1 MAGKNTQKVVYEDRE
16 TLDAEIN
23 SAIAD
28 ILSAEHEAARIVAQ
42 AEASVTAVQLDY
54 ANRERALRERA
65 AVDTAKSRD
74 DAVSAAAERARSESA
89 KKLDATRE
97 SGKRLSDEKRKLI
110 DEIAKELYV
119 SLGGKK

>member
-16 TLDAEIN
+16 TLDAELN

-42 AEASVTAVQLDY
+42 AEASVKAVQLDY

-65 AVDTAKSRD
+65 A
-74 DAVSAAAERARSESA
+74 AAGITVPICAGIMPVISA
-89 KKLDATRE
+89 KQIGNSQDVAYTAY
-97 SGKRLSDEKRKLI
+97 RLAFR
-110 DEIAKELYV
+110 
-119 SLGGKK
+119 